1 MKTYSGTW
9 REHTIQQ
16 KAVVL
21 YDQET
26 SGFSPTQRTI
36 DWVKIGSIILCP
48 GQHIHHLSLFFRTE
62 IVFTYVYIFSQSN
75 MSTEIS
81 AWDLYGE

>member
-9 REHTIQQ
+9 TEHTIQQ

-48 GQHIHHLSLFFRTE
+48 GQHIHHLSLFFRTG